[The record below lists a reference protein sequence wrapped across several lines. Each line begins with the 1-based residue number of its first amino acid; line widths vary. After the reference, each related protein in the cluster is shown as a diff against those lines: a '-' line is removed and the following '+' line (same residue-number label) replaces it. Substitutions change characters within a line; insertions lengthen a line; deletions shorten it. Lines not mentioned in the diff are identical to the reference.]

1 MSEFEAAFAEKY
13 KTALCPGQYGYPS
26 LAALIQ
32 SPVMSEEQFLI
43 RGSGAR
49 RMIWY
54 FWKI

>member
-13 KTALCPGQYGYPS
+13 KTALCPGQYGFPS

-49 RMIWY
+49 RMIW
-54 FWKI
+54 